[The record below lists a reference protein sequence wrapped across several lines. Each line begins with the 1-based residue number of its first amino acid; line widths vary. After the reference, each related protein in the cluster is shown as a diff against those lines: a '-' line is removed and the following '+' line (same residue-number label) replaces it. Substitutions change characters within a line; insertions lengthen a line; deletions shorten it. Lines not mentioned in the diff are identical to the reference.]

1 MIALLASIVVL
12 GGLQGDLL
20 PAPQLTRIVVQPDTV
35 WFAGP
40 RYQASS
46 IDTIAYALVR
56 RTGQWLRVGRRSFP
70 PPAKLVPQDLGD
82 TVTLI
87 PGLALGLRKVPG
99 ATDTATALQLGV
111 TSTADR
117 VFHPLVP
124 VLTAREAEGLKP
136 AEGHWYGTDMDA
148 RTVDLPLAEAN
159 GVWAADSDAV
169 WFGLA
174 GGFSEGSG
182 GVGGMLRFDARK
194 RAVGSIWHV
203 GLLQVTVSSL
213 SIAGGGL
220 WVGTVHNGEYGPGG
234 WIGLLRY
241 DLRTGDWLRY
251 QADST
256 PLPGNAIWETAT
268 DGHRVWISTDEGLA
282 EIHLR
287 TGRWRVAFF
296 EAALRGDT
304 IVHDLVRSRPA
315 PIVEKMLALM
325 RRLDPP
331 RRAEFLDAVR
341 KLPPQRFACYMD
353 DLSCQVEALATPA
366 LTPFLLESLSGK
378 GADLAALALQR
389 IGDQSVLPAL
399 RQALGAV
406 EAYRA
411 RVIAVAL
418 HQMGDPAGRE
428 WIREQ
433 LRLRPGDASIGAAAE
448 IRDSASIPRLIQ
460 LLPMEYLGNNAMS
473 ALVQFQ
479 SRSIWRQVAESV
491 LANPAGTGNFL
502 LHARYNAP
510 VADPVFDRALQ
521 RILVQALGNSSH
533 HVQAQAALHLVARR
547 DTLGITHLI
556 RLLTEDRMSAY
567 RDKLSALVQATGI
580 DSAPIATTDTAM
592 REARAF
598 WAAWWE
604 RSRAGFSFA
613 TEQEGEAALL
623 RWRGRWPE
631 EEY

>member
-1 MIALLASIVVL
+1 MISLLASIVVL

-70 PPAKLVPQDLGD
+70 PPPKLVPEDLAD

-87 PGLALGLRKVPG
+87 PGIALGLRKVPG

-111 TSTADR
+111 TSTVDR

-136 AEGHWYGTDMDA
+136 EEGHWYGTDMDA
-148 RTVDLPLAEAN
+148 RTTDLPLAEAN

-182 GVGGMLRFDARK
+182 GVGGMLRFDARN
-194 RAVGSIWHV
+194 RTVESIWHV

-268 DGHRVWISTDEGLA
+268 DGHRIWVSTDQGLA

-287 TGRWRVAFF
+287 TGRWRVAYF
-296 EAALRGDT
+296 EPVLRGDS
-304 IVHDLVRSRPA
+304 IVHELVRSRPS
-315 PIVEKMLALM
+315 PILEKTLALM

-331 RRAEFLDAVR
+331 RRAEFLDAIR
-341 KLPPQRFACYMD
+341 KLPPQRFACEMD
-353 DLSCQVEALATPA
+353 DRSCQVEALATPS
-366 LTPFLLESLSGK
+366 LTSFLLDALSGK

-389 IGDQSVLPAL
+389 LGDRSVLPAL
-399 RQALGAV
+399 RKSLV
-406 EAYRA
+406 TVDKYRA

-428 WIREQ
+428 WIHEE
-433 LRLRPGDASIGAAAE
+433 LRLRPGDAAISAAGE

-473 ALVQFQ
+473 ALAVFQ
-479 SRSIWRQVAESV
+479 SASVWRQVADSV
-491 LANPAGTGNFL
+491 LANPAGTENFL
-502 LHARYNAP
+502 LYARYNAP
-510 VADPVFDRALQ
+510 VDDPEFERALT
-521 RILVQALGNSSH
+521 RILVRALRDPSP
-533 HVQAQAALHLVARR
+533 HVEMMAAMHLVARR
-547 DTLGITHLI
+547 DTLGIPHLI
-556 RLLTEDRMSAY
+556 RLLPEDRMTSY
-567 RDKLSALVQATGI
+567 QEKLSALVQATGI
-580 DSAPIATTDTAM
+580 DSAPGRATDAGM
-592 REARAF
+592 REAQAF
-598 WAAWWE
+598 WASWWE
-604 RSRAGFSFA
+604 RSRERFRFA
-613 TEQEGEAALL
+613 TQEEGEAALV
-623 RWRGRWPE
+623 RWRERWPE
-631 EEY
+631 QGY